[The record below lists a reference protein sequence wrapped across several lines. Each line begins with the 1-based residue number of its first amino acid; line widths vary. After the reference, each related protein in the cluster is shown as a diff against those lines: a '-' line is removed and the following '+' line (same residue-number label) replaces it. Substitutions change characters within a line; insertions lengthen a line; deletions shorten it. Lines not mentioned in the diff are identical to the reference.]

1 MAAVEKGEI
10 DCKYDNLQVDE
21 MSGNAKISEDTLYY
35 YINHIIS
42 RFKSII
48 DGINFLYLE
57 NDAATPLQELLMKL
71 VEFAKS
77 FTVDMLN
84 LDIIYV
90 FDMKSDNMIRLLD
103 LVHYIN
109 KLIGVDE
116 KMNISHSDVIH
127 SLTANLDVKDK
138 LFLKDIATY
147 TKNLII
153 ESKEENHVIG
163 KDILQ
168 YMSKIIEVVDDSF
181 SLYDTTKVEANLLL
195 KDKKREPMIKDG
207 IYSMW
212 YSD

>member
-1 MAAVEKGEI
+1 
-10 DCKYDNLQVDE
+10 
-21 MSGNAKISEDTLYY
+21 
-35 YINHIIS
+35 
-42 RFKSII
+42 
-48 DGINFLYLE
+48 
-57 NDAATPLQELLMKL
+57 MKL

-77 FTVDMLN
+77 FTVDMLD

-90 FDMKSDNMIRLLD
+90 FDMKSENMIRLLD

-168 YMSKIIEVVDDSF
+168 YMTKIIEVVDDSF

>member
-1 MAAVEKGEI
+1 
-10 DCKYDNLQVDE
+10 
-21 MSGNAKISEDTLYY
+21 
-35 YINHIIS
+35 
-42 RFKSII
+42 
-48 DGINFLYLE
+48 
-57 NDAATPLQELLMKL
+57 MKL

-77 FTVDMLN
+77 FTVDMLD

-90 FDMKSDNMIRLLD
+90 FDMKSENMIRLLD

-138 LFLKDIATY
+138 LFLKDIAIY

-168 YMSKIIEVVDDSF
+168 YMTKIIEVVDDSF

-195 KDKKREPMIKDG
+195 NDKKREPMIKDG